1 MIYLICFSS
10 TENERALDPEEK
22 PHQFTEHNS
31 PKPLIFLRMK
41 VSLVVI
47 QLHRFQY
54 IIIVLYTQLF
64 MVIFES
70 IFDQVYINVLYYHV
84 NLIISFIYRALID
97 EKDT

>member
-1 MIYLICFSS
+1 MLIKMIYFCFSS

-41 VSLVVI
+41 VSLLLT

-54 IIIVLYTQLF
+54 NTII
-64 MVIFES
+64 
-70 IFDQVYINVLYYHV
+70 QVYLGEY
-84 NLIISFIYRALID
+84 FRPDIY
-97 EKDT
+97 